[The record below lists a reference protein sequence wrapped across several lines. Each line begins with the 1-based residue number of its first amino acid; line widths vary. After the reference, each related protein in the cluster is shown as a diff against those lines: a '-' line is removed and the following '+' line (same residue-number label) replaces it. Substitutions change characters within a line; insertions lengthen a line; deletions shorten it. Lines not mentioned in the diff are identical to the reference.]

1 MSQIQWMFS
10 LIPDAVLNWAYWA
23 IIIAGLTGVLAGWL
37 GRWIP
42 FYGNYVKVLQ
52 PVGIVLLVL
61 GVWLRGGYDT
71 EMAWRAK
78 VAEAEAR
85 VAAAEQKSQETNTV
99 IQEKV
104 VEKTKVIKEKGNSI
118 VKYIDRYNDREVIKT
133 IEGPERVRIEEVI
146 KYIEKCPVPKEMID
160 IHNQATIINKA
171 AEQSKEKK

>member
-1 MSQIQWMFS
+1 MSQIAWMIG
-10 LIPDAVLNWAYWA
+10 LIPDAVLSGLYWA
-23 IIIAGLTGVLAGWL
+23 IIAAGITGVLAGWL
-37 GRWIP
+37 GKWIP
-42 FYGNYVKVLQ
+42 FYGNYVKILQ

-104 VEKTKVIKEKGNSI
+104 VEKTKVIKGKTE
-118 VKYIDRYNDREVIKT
+118 YITQYLDREVVKK
-133 IEGPERVRIEEVI
+133 EEII
-146 KYIEKCPVPKEMID
+146 KYIEQCPVPKEIID
-160 IHNQATIINKA
+160 IHNQAADLNKA
-171 AEQSKEKK
+171 AVGPKK